1 MAFFLT
7 SAISML
13 VVLGVMVLVHELG
26 HFAVAKWCGVRV
38 EIFSIGFGKRLF
50 GVQYGETDYRFSL
63 LPFGGYVKMSGE
75 ATTEKLDRSLTG
87 EENMPVAGD
96 GRDFSAHPRWQRI
109 LIGLAGPMANF
120 LLSLVLMTGFYM
132 MHNEVEAF
140 RSEPAKIDFV
150 AEHTPAANAGFQ
162 PGDLIVHFDSVTNPT
177 WEQISVRGALNLGQ
191 TIPVTVERDGRPL
204 ILRFTL
210 PNPRDSDDFDLESMG
225 FVPRMQQGPIS
236 IRQIEPGMPA
246 AMAGLKPG
254 DEILSVNGLALH
266 SVEAMLAFLQENGG
280 RPVTL
285 AIERGGSE
293 FSVRLVPVMTDS
305 SGSGKLYRIGFAPD
319 QPPFKVQQLPF
330 DLALRQAI
338 HFNVRNAGLILE
350 VFHRMVTRRLAVES
364 LSGPIGIARVT
375 GLAVEQPGWQPIIG
389 LTAVISLNLAILNLM
404 PIPIMDGGMIVLLAI
419 EGIMRRDL
427 NREFKE
433 RIYQAAFVFLLI
445 FFVFIMFNDISK
457 LPAFAKLKL

>member
-1 MAFFLT
+1 
-7 SAISML
+7 ML

-50 GVQYGETDYRFSL
+50 GVQYGGTDYRFSA

-75 ATTEKLDRSLTG
+75 ATSEKLDRSLTG
-87 EENMPVAGD
+87 AESVPAPAPD
-96 GRDFSAHPRWQRI
+96 DPRDFSAHPRWQRI
-109 LIGLAGPMANF
+109 LIGLAGPAANF

-132 MHNEVEAF
+132 MHNEVEAY
-140 RSEPAKIDFV
+140 RSEAANIDFV
-150 AEHTPAANAGFQ
+150 TEHTPASYAGFQ
-162 PGDLIVHFDSVTNPT
+162 PGDRIVYFDSVINPT

-191 TIPVTVERDGRPL
+191 TLPVTVERDGHSL
-204 ILRFTL
+204 VLRLRL
-210 PNPRDSDDFDLESMG
+210 PNPRDSEDFDLESLG
-225 FVPRMQQGPIS
+225 FVPRMQEGPIS
-236 IRQIEPGMPA
+236 IRQVETGMPA
-246 AMAGLKPG
+246 AKAGLQPG
-254 DEILSVNGLALH
+254 DEILSVDGLALH
-266 SVEAMLAFLQENGG
+266 SVEAMLAFLQKNGG
-280 RPVTL
+280 RPVNL
-285 AIERGGSE
+285 EIQRGASK
-293 FSVRLVPVMTDS
+293 FPVALVPVIADS
-305 SGSGKLYRIGFAPD
+305 GGDRLYRIGFAPNP
-319 QPPFKVQQLPF
+319 PPFLVEQLPLP
-330 DLALRQAI
+330 LALRQSI
-338 HFNVRNAGLILE
+338 HFNLRNAGLILE
-350 VFHRMVTRRLAVES
+350 VFHRMLTRRLAVEN